1 LAPRLGHSRDQV
13 LSSRSL
19 SLSSRDHGAST
30 TAPGHHFNCRPSML
44 PGTDS
49 LRLSLPSTHSGIR
62 SLLNQGLPRPVGSTF
77 RVFVY
82 PLSGFFL
89 LNPLAP
95 FFRPKRSW
103 DSPLQSFPPFEEP
116 CFSRSLL
123 LSFPFAHRIR
133 PCITIAPG
141 LQGVAP
147 FKEPS
152 SRIDHYTNSGAVTLL
167 GFSSSG
173 VFHLSDPGLSRDSPS
188 FALSPASEEAGAV
201 P

>member
-1 LAPRLGHSRDQV
+1 VSLLGHLRDQV

-30 TAPGHHFNCRPSML
+30 TAPGHPLDCRSSTL

-49 LRLSLPSTHSGIR
+49 LRLSLPSTHAGLR
-62 SLLNQGLPRPVGSTF
+62 SPLYQGLPRPVGSAF

-82 PLSGFFL
+82 PLSGFLL
-89 LNPLAP
+89 LNPLEP

-103 DSPLQSFPPFEEP
+103 DSPLQSFAPFAEP
-116 CFSRSLL
+116 RFSRSRL
-123 LSFPFAHRIR
+123 LSCPLAHRIR
-133 PCITIAPG
+133 PCITMRLDFRALLPAKSRPRGSVITPNPE
-141 LQGVAP
+141 P
-147 FKEPS
+147 F
-152 SRIDHYTNSGAVTLL
+152 TLL

-173 VFHLSDPGLSRDSPS
+173 VFHSSDPGFSRSSPS
-188 FALSPASEEAGAV
+188 SALSLTSEEASAV